1 MGNCWIYSSRVDNGP
16 FTPDDIRSGPLIEN
30 PRKFTPPTSL
40 PPLTHLMTKDKKNE
54 EPIALPSPRSE
65 SEILSWTNLKSLTLH
80 ELKIATK
87 NFKCEIGEG
96 GFGCVYKGYLG
107 CGTVVAVKQL
117 NSEGYQGHKEWLAEV
132 KYLGQLH
139 HLNLVKLIG
148 YCLEGENR
156 LLVYEFM
163 PGGSL
168 ENRLFTNGIEHL
180 SWAIRV
186 KIAIGAARG
195 LHFLHSCVP
204 PVIYRDFKSSNILL
218 DSEFNAKLS
227 DFGLAK
233 SGPRGEETHVTT
245 QVFGTQGYTAPEYI
259 CTGRLTA
266 KCDVYSFG
274 VVLIELLSGRRA
286 IDNTKSGHEK
296 KLVEWAWPN
305 LDQKLGVVRI
315 MDTKLGGQYPRRA
328 ASIAAMLAKQC
339 THLDAKAR
347 PQMVQ
352 VLSILEEL
360 PSARYMYPSS
370 MDQQVVSQN
379 PSSSCQSPRNDR
391 NRRHQSD
398 LLVDDQRSVN
408 KNNRRHLS
416 DNLVAQMSS
425 TDRQRSVNKNR
436 TQPDQL
442 DPRNNDQ
449 RAGNKNRTPQS
460 YPLPMPKIPLQ
471 GS

>member
-1 MGNCWIYSSRVDNGP
+1 MGNCWTYPVRIDYEPS
-16 FTPDDIRSGPLIEN
+16 TPDIQSGRLIETHG
-30 PRKFTPPTSL
+30 KLTPPH
-40 PPLTHLMTKDKKNE
+40 PPLTHLMTKEKE
-54 EPIALPSPRSE
+54 QVVELPSPRSE
-65 SEILSWTNLKSLTLH
+65 SEILSSTTLKSLTLH

-87 NFKCEIGEG
+87 NFKYEIGEG
-96 GFGCVYKGYLG
+96 GFGCVYKGSLE

-117 NSEGYQGHKEWLAEV
+117 NSQGLQGHKEWLAEV

-139 HLNLVKLIG
+139 HMNLSKLIG
-148 YCLEGENR
+148 YCLEGDNR

-168 ENRLFTNGIEHL
+168 ENRLFARGGLESL

-233 SGPRGEETHVTT
+233 SGPKGNETHVTT
-245 QVFGTQGYTAPEYI
+245 QVFGTEGYTAPEYI
-259 CTGRLTA
+259 STGRLTA

-286 IDNTKSGHEK
+286 IDHTKSAYEQ
-296 KLVEWAWPN
+296 KLIEWAWPN

-315 MDTKLGGQYPRRA
+315 MDSKLGGQYPRRA
-328 ASIAAMLAKQC
+328 AGIAAMLAKQC
-339 THLDAKAR
+339 THPDAKER
-347 PQMVQ
+347 PHMAQ

-370 MDQQVVSQN
+370 MDQQMVSQKN
-379 PSSSCQSPRNDR
+379 PSSSSSRSDNNRRFQSDHLVADHQPVSKS
-391 NRRHQSD
+391 RRHQSD
-398 LLVDDQRSVN
+398 Q
-408 KNNRRHLS
+408 
-416 DNLVAQMSS
+416 LVARMSS
-425 TDRQRSVNKNR
+425 TDHNRTQSDQLAGQRSPDHRSGNKNR
-436 TQPDQL
+436 TQ
-442 DPRNNDQ
+442 
-449 RAGNKNRTPQS
+449 QS
-460 YPLPMPKIPLQ
+460 YLLPMPKIPLE